1 MLGWGES
8 DRKWIQSAALK
19 ACGMVLGRSSFLRSF
34 PRLSYCVAILLIAAC
49 TRAQE
54 TRELPEAPSAVEPH
68 VLPTAE
74 DASPQNPSPEE
85 APKPAAEEQH
95 PSAIGK
101 VKDLPDKVKVLPSKI
116 KDQPIVWLI
125 GPYVSQQTALTPL
138 TLRERREVYVRQTY
152 LNAGAYFARGFAAG
166 IDQARGIPYEWG
178 GGIGGYGKRYASHF
192 GQFAI
197 GNSLVAAGN
206 AVLGY
211 EPRYDV
217 CRCTGF
223 WPRTRHA
230 IVRNFVTYNQT
241 EQQLRPQIPLYG
253 GTFAAGVI
261 ASTWKPANNR
271 SAWKDGMYASLAQ
284 AGYGVAVNW
293 VREFALDILRKSGA
307 KK

>member
-1 MLGWGES
+1 M
-8 DRKWIQSAALK
+8 
-19 ACGMVLGRSSFLRSF
+19 RSF

-211 EPRYDV
+211 
-217 CRCTGF
+217 
-223 WPRTRHA
+223 
-230 IVRNFVTYNQT
+230 
-241 EQQLRPQIPLYG
+241 
-253 GTFAAGVI
+253 
-261 ASTWKPANNR
+261 
-271 SAWKDGMYASLAQ
+271 
-284 AGYGVAVNW
+284 
-293 VREFALDILRKSGA
+293 
-307 KK
+307 